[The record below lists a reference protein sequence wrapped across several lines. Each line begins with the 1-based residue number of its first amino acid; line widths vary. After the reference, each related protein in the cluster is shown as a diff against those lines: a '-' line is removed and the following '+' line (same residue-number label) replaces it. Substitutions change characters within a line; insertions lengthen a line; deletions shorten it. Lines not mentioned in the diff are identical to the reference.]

1 VSENHS
7 IGIYGRKGKLQS
19 MIDMPLNARVVQ
31 ISWSRWG
38 KVDEVS
44 FQFGGDG
51 TEDIEIHE
59 GEAETERVVGF
70 TVRPDSIDRDEEEYE
85 EEDEDE

>member
-1 VSENHS
+1 MSETHS

-59 GEAETERVVGF
+59 GEAETERAVGF
-70 TVRPDSIDRDEEEYE
+70 VVNPMVEEYE
-85 EEDEDE
+85 DEEDDE